1 MGYSLRKQKIGL
13 FGGSFDPFHFGHL
26 NLAVNLL
33 ESAQLDQIFI
43 CPAKSTAF
51 KVPYTSIEHRVRML
65 QLIIEEISSFTLL
78 DWEIQ
83 MQKPYTIDTVKRLKK
98 NEEIDLFLLLGED
111 LLPSLHL
118 WHQVE
123 EILNLATPLTASRF
137 TTSQSIDLKL
147 SSQAKIKIK
156 KGFVK
161 IPLMEISGKMIRQRL
176 QQRKF
181 CKHLVP
187 TKILDYIRLNRLY
200 SSKL

>member
-1 MGYSLRKQKIGL
+1 MGYSLKKQKIGL

-26 NLAVNLL
+26 NLVVNLL
-33 ESAQLDQIFI
+33 EHANLDQILI

-51 KVPYTSIEHRVRML
+51 KTPHTSIEHRVQML
-65 QLIIEEISSFTLL
+65 QLVIEEIPSFTLL

-123 EILNLATPLTASRF
+123 ELLNLAKPLVASRF
-137 TTSQSIDLKL
+137 TASQPIDLKV
-147 SSQAKIKIK
+147 SSQAKIKLE

-161 IPLMEISGKMIRQRL
+161 IPLIEISGKTIRQRL
-176 QQRKF
+176 QQKKI

-187 TKILDYIRLNRLY
+187 SKILDYIQLNHLY
-200 SSKL
+200 S

>member
-33 ESAQLDQIFI
+33 EHAHLDQVFI

-51 KVPYTSIEHRVRML
+51 KTPHVCIEHRINML
-65 QLIIEEISSFTLL
+65 QLVIKEFPSFLLL

-83 MQKPYTIDTVKRLKK
+83 MKKPYTIDTVKRLKK
-98 NEEIDLFLLLGED
+98 NTEIDLFLLLGED
-111 LLPSLHL
+111 LLPNLHL
-118 WHQVE
+118 WYQVE
-123 EILNLATPLTASRF
+123 DLLSLVTPLIASRF
-137 TTSQSIDLKL
+137 VAPQPIDLKL
-147 SSQAKIKIK
+147 SSQAMSKLE

-161 IPLMEISGKMIRQRL
+161 IPLMEISGKIIRQRL

-187 TKILDYIRLNRLY
+187 AKILDYIQVNHLY
-200 SSKL
+200 S

>member
-33 ESAQLDQIFI
+33 ECAQLDQIFI

-51 KVPYTSIEHRVRML
+51 KVPHTSIEHRICML
-65 QLIIEEISSFTLL
+65 QLIMEEIPSFTLL
-78 DWEIQ
+78 NWEIQ

-98 NEEIDLFLLLGED
+98 NKEIDLFLLLGED
-111 LLPSLHL
+111 LLPNLHL

-123 EILNLATPLTASRF
+123 ELLNLVTPLIASRF
-137 TTSQSIDLKL
+137 TSSKSMDLKL
-147 SSQAKIKIK
+147 SSQAKIKIE
-156 KGFVK
+156 KGLVK
-161 IPLMEISGKMIRQRL
+161 IPLMEVSGKMIRQRL

-187 TKILDYIRLNRLY
+187 TKILDYIQVNNLY
-200 SSKL
+200 SLNL

>member
-1 MGYSLRKQKIGL
+1 M
-13 FGGSFDPFHFGHL
+13 
-26 NLAVNLL
+26 
-33 ESAQLDQIFI
+33 
-43 CPAKSTAF
+43 
-51 KVPYTSIEHRVRML
+51 
-65 QLIIEEISSFTLL
+65 
-78 DWEIQ
+78 
-83 MQKPYTIDTVKRLKK
+83 RLKK

-111 LLPSLHL
+111 LLPNLHL
-118 WHQVE
+118 WNQVE

-147 SSQAKIKIK
+147 SSQSKIKIK

-176 QQRKF
+176 QQKKI

-187 TKILDYIRLNRLY
+187 TKILDYIQLNHLY

>member
-1 MGYSLRKQKIGL
+1 MDCSLRKQKIGL

-26 NLAVNLL
+26 NLIVNLL
-33 ESAQLDQIFI
+33 EHAHLDKVFI

-51 KVPYTSIEHRVRML
+51 KIPHVSIEHRTSML
-65 QLIIEEISSFTLL
+65 QLMIEESPSLTLL

-98 NEEIDLFLLLGED
+98 RGEIDLFLLLGED
-111 LLPSLHL
+111 LLPNLHL
-118 WHQVE
+118 WHQIEDLLRLV
-123 EILNLATPLTASRF
+123 TPLIASRF
-137 TTSQSIDLKL
+137 VTSQFIDFKL
-147 SSQAKIKIK
+147 SSQAESKLK
-156 KGFVK
+156 KGFIK

-187 TKILDYIRLNRLY
+187 AKILDYIQVNHLY
-200 SSKL
+200 S